1 MRASEGVVREDGPP
15 RASEVGVYQYPASG
29 RDMDTLRPVA
39 GNAFDPRFPPPAAVR
54 ANDRGASATGWLV
67 GLGSFA
73 AVLLIGVGAMVNMN
87 HANAASAAA
96 AALPNALTA
105 TPVPVLPETE
115 PVVPTQAA
123 PVAAAPVAAAP
134 VAAAPPAEEPP
145 APVAPTGATA
155 RKIKKPQPQRHV
167 TAAPVT
173 RPTPA
178 PAAITRPAP
187 ALPPRTPADAS
198 ATKEAQET
206 LIKAMAERPLN

>member
-1 MRASEGVVREDGPP
+1 M
-15 RASEVGVYQYPASG
+15 YQYPASG

-54 ANDRGASATGWLV
+54 ANDSDRGASATGWLV

-73 AVLLIGVGAMVNMN
+73 AVLLIGIGAMVNTN

-96 AALPNALTA
+96 ASLPNAATA
-105 TPVPVLPETE
+105 TATAVPVLFESE

-123 PVAAAPVAAAP
+123 Q
-134 VAAAPPAEEPP
+134 AAPPVAEETP
-145 APVAPTGATA
+145 APVAPTSATAA

-187 ALPPRTPADAS
+187 APRAPADAS

-206 LIKAMAERPLN
+206 LIKAMAERPLS

>member
-1 MRASEGVVREDGPP
+1 
-15 RASEVGVYQYPASG
+15 
-29 RDMDTLRPVA
+29 MDTLRPVA

-54 ANDRGASATGWLV
+54 ANDSDRGASATGWLV

-96 AALPNALTA
+96 ASLPNALTA

-115 PVVPTQAA
+115 PVVPTQ
-123 PVAAAPVAAAP
+123 AAPVAAAP

-155 RKIKKPQPQRHV
+155 RKIKKPQPQPQPQRHV

-187 ALPPRTPADAS
+187 APPLPPRTPADAS

-206 LIKAMAERPLN
+206 LIKAMAERPLS

>member
-1 MRASEGVVREDGPP
+1 
-15 RASEVGVYQYPASG
+15 
-29 RDMDTLRPVA
+29 MDTLRPVA

-96 AALPNALTA
+96 ASLPNALTA

-115 PVVPTQAA
+115 PVVPTQ
-123 PVAAAPVAAAP
+123 AAPVAAAP

-187 ALPPRTPADAS
+187 APALAPRTPADAS